1 MPGFNELGTPNTLDY
16 VLGKGKLFF
25 SENDPTTGLPVA
37 LRDLGNTPSMNVS
50 IEVESREHKNSSDC
64 LAQVDALF
72 ITSQKLNLSF
82 QLDEINFENLND
94 FLSGDT
100 DTYDNPHDVTHTD
113 VIIDTT
119 VELGRWYE
127 LRKATAG
134 LPRVYN
140 LDAVGVVYTIEK
152 DGAPDVLLVEGTD
165 YEIDE
170 QFGLIFFKTTAVNI
184 AAGNVA
190 QWSITT
196 GATTPQNL
204 DRVRA
209 LRRALVEG
217 TLVFRQDNA
226 NDCGQRNLY
235 RFHRAQLTG
244 DGELPLIGDEE
255 SVMSFT
261 GIAGINSLVDLNSPL
276 EVLTYEMT

>member
-16 VLGKGKLFF
+16 VLGRGKVFF
-25 SENDPTTGLPVA
+25 SENDPSTGLPIA
-37 LRDLGNTPSMNVS
+37 LRDLGNAPSMNVS
-50 IEVESREHKNSSDC
+50 IEVESREHKNSVDC

-72 ITSQKLNLSF
+72 VTSQKINISF
-82 QLDEINFENLND
+82 TLDEINFENLND

-113 VIIDTT
+113 TVIDAT

-127 LRKATAG
+127 LRNASGA
-134 LPRVYN
+134 RVYN

-152 DGAPDVLLVEGTD
+152 DGSPDVLLVEGTD

-170 QFGLIFFKTTAVNI
+170 QFGLVFFKTTATNI
-184 AAGNVA
+184 AAGDQA
-190 QWSITT
+190 QWTITT

-209 LRRALVEG
+209 LQRAVVEG

-235 RFHRAQLTG
+235 RFHRVQLTG

-261 GIAGINSLVDLNSPL
+261 GVAGLNSLVDASSPV
-276 EVLTYEMT
+276 EVVTYEMT